1 MTSFT
6 SVNIKLDQ
14 KSDQRNPTQHL
25 HCNKLAS
32 TFQDSKAVI
41 LMFLCCNE
49 TQDFYCPIL
58 LIGIINAGERSL
70 IKNNN
75 TAMYNSAM
83 KH

>member
-6 SVNIKLDQ
+6 SVNIKLDK

-49 TQDFYCPIL
+49 T
-58 LIGIINAGERSL
+58 
-70 IKNNN
+70 
-75 TAMYNSAM
+75 
-83 KH
+83 